1 VDFRDEQPMEHEFR
15 NKTYVI
21 ADVEPL
27 DVDGVRTVEVGT
39 GIFFLA
45 FLALL
50 PFYGRLRDDGN
61 TWLLWACL
69 AGVGL
74 GLLGLEYCRRRR
86 RYRLTHLPDSAPP
99 STDA

>member
-1 VDFRDEQPMEHEFR
+1 MEHEFR

-45 FLALL
+45 FLPQFIAV
-50 PFYGRLRDDGN
+50 DE
-61 TWLLWACL
+61 
-69 AGVGL
+69 AGTEAAAATAIVVG
-74 GLLGLEYCRRRR
+74 E
-86 RYRLTHLPDSAPP
+86 TSAPTPEFSFRADRPFVFFIRDRETGTVLFMGRVTDP
-99 STDA
+99 S